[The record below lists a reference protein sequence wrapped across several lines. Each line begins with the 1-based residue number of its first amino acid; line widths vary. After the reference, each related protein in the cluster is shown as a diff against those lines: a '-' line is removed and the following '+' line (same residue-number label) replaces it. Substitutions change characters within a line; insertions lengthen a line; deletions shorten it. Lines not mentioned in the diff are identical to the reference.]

1 MKHKTWLEVALNG
14 SWTRALQK
22 RIPVTVDEIIADGV
36 DCVRAGAAI
45 VHLHAY
51 DAALGRQ
58 RDDPDIYARIIEGIR
73 EQVDA
78 IVYPTIDAH
87 VPPGSEMSVTGKARY
102 AAVEALAA
110 RGLLEWSVVDPGTVT
125 TTAFQAIAHD
135 RPGSIY
141 LNPESDVRY
150 GLELAAQHGF
160 HPSYA
165 IYEPGFVRLGAALA
179 KRYPALKPPVY
190 RLMFSDGI
198 AFGFPP
204 RRYALDAYLALMAE
218 AAPGAQWMIAGL
230 MTDLAPIIDATV
242 VNGGHVRAGLE
253 DAPLGTDRSN
263 AQLVEEAAER
273 IARAGGHLAN
283 AAEIR
288 AALAAELPPLRQLA

>member
-1 MKHKTWLEVALNG
+1 MAKTWLEVALNG

-22 RIPVTVDEIIADGV
+22 RIPVTVDEIVADGIA
-36 DCVRAGAAI
+36 CVQAGAAI

-51 DAALGRQ
+51 DAVLGRQ
-58 RDDPDIYARIIEGIR
+58 RDDSDLYARIIEGIR
-73 EQVDA
+73 SKVDA

-87 VPPGSEMSVTGKARY
+87 VPPGSELSVTGKARY
-102 AAVEALAA
+102 AAVESLAA

-125 TTAFQAIAHD
+125 TTSFHGIAHD
-135 RPGSIY
+135 RPGSVY

-150 GLELAAQHGF
+150 GLGLAERHGF

-179 KRYPALKPPVY
+179 RRYPGLKAPIY

-204 RRYALDAYLALMAE
+204 RAYALHAYIALLRESAPDAH
-218 AAPGAQWMIAGL
+218 WMIAGL
-230 MTDLAPIIDATV
+230 MTDLEPIIDAAV
-242 VNGGHVRAGLE
+242 SHGGHVRAGLE

-263 AQLVEEAAER
+263 AALVEEAAER
-273 IARAGGHLAN
+273 IAKAGGSLAT
-283 AAEIR
+283 AADVR
-288 AALAAELPPLRQLA
+288 TALAARSTP